1 MRRQTFNTN
10 VAKLLDFILERE
22 NPYSV
27 VVNAHVP
34 LHNILTKQAVDR
46 EVANRLTHCI
56 ENGDRI
62 YHSYRQEVFVEKS
75 KKLSASLSKRKLPK
89 FTDQLCKFPE
99 RVVTEKKALS
109 TKDVAVAQ
117 KSMDIAKER
126 GMVLTQILGHDVLP
140 VSPLFEGDLPS
151 HVNKSTLVGKI
162 VSGLDLSDWSQAP
175 PLPTHVVVDFMSKMR
190 QVPLAKFASIGASI
204 NAVITSASRIS
215 QEPDAIHLV
224 LDSYIEMSLKEG
236 ERMRRTDETKGI
248 DIIGMNKDTP
258 SPQQVDKFWAS
269 EEDKRNLQLLLRDMV
284 RMQTTGHP
292 NIITSAVVSDDEVL
306 PATAAG
312 NQDIP
317 DLLNW
322 IEEADA
328 RLVVHVKWAVQENHC
343 ERVVIMSNDTDTF
356 ALLLHYTPY
365 FQSLGLQEIW
375 QEYGTGK
382 KRCVLPLHEM
392 VSKLGT

>member
-1 MRRQTFNTN
+1 M
-10 VAKLLDFILERE
+10 
-22 NPYSV
+22 
-27 VVNAHVP
+27 VNAHVP

-126 GMVLTQILGHDVLP
+126 GMVLTKILGHDFLP

-215 QEPDAIHLV
+215 QESDAIHLV
-224 LDSYIEMSLKEG
+224 LDSYIEMSLKEW
-236 ERMRRTDETKGI
+236 ERMRQTDETKAI

-269 EEDKRNLQLLLRDMV
+269 EENKRNLQLLLRDIV
-284 RMQTTGHP
+284 SMQTTGHP
-292 NIITSAVVSDDEVL
+292 NIITSAVVSDDEE
-306 PATAAG
+306 
-312 NQDIP
+312 Q
-317 DLLNW
+317 
-322 IEEADA
+322 
-328 RLVVHVKWAVQENHC
+328 QQ
-343 ERVVIMSNDTDTF
+343 VIKTF
-356 ALLLHYTPY
+356 QT
-365 FQSLGLQEIW
+365 
-375 QEYGTGK
+375 
-382 KRCVLPLHEM
+382 C
-392 VSKLGT
+392 